1 MVWHSRVSMWRA
13 DFRMR
18 TVRAHGGGQALSDM
32 CLRKW
37 AQAPDAWNGSGVRDT
52 SEKAAIAL
60 VA

>member
-1 MVWHSRVSMWRA
+1 MWRA